1 MMAHALASTTLRSQ
15 IPQVFQVISHIV
27 GFRSVLRVVNLFVV
41 ANHLL
46 NF

>member
-1 MMAHALASTTLRSQ
+1 MMAHALASTALTDS
-15 IPQVFQVISHIV
+15 PSVSSHFTRCLD
-27 GFRSVLRVVNLFVV
+27 FRSVLRVVNLFVV